1 MRRRDFIKVVAGS
14 AGKVFG
20 NQLGKFAAMRSRLV
34 VCRFCPGFIGIKFAN
49 LFSKPLSN
57 IFDPES
63 LDMAT
68 GYIKS
73 TIDWS
78 FAAQQKVST
87 PDDFKKRQSHN
98 RQKGGH
104 LVAISHCFCGI
115 AAIRHSRKARLFSC
129 SFSAVTCHILRH
141 SPSHMRRPILGASVT
156 SHVTPPYKV

>member
-1 MRRRDFIKVVAGS
+1 
-14 AGKVFG
+14 
-20 NQLGKFAAMRSRLV
+20 MRSRLV

-78 FAAQQKVST
+78 FATQQKVST
-87 PDDFKKRQSHN
+87 PDDFKNVKATIG
-98 RQKGGH
+98 KKE
-104 LVAISHCFCGI
+104 VISSPFHT
-115 AAIRHSRKARLFSC
+115 A
-129 SFSAVTCHILRH
+129 SAVSQPSATDAKHDYSRAH
-141 SPSHMRRPILGASVT
+141 SPP
-156 SHVTPPYKV
+156 SHVTYCVT